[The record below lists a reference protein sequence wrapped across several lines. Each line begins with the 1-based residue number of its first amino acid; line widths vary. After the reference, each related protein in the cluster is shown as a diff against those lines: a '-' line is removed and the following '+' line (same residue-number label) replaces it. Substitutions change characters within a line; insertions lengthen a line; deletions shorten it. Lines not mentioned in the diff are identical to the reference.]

1 MATGVLRRRRRRFN
15 AFDVFVLTLC
25 IGFAFAC
32 FYPMWYVVLTS
43 VTPYDDVVRHPI
55 RIIPQAIDLQY
66 YKAILS
72 SKALLRSLGI
82 SVVKTV
88 CATAL
93 SLLITS
99 SMAYGVSK
107 THVKGM
113 KVINAIVV
121 LTLFLQGGLIPQYL
135 LYKDIGI
142 LRTFWVMVLP
152 GALNVVYFIIMRN
165 YFSYSIPK
173 EIEEA
178 ATIDGCNDV
187 TIFFRIVIPLSKPM
201 FAAVGMFVAVFNWN
215 DYYSYLMFISNRPE
229 LQPFAWALR
238 QILVDPSM
246 MQQVQTEAAGRGL
259 PVLPPI
265 ELRTA
270 AIVLAMLP
278 ILVIYPF
285 LQRYFSKGMLLGAVK
300 D

>member
-1 MATGVLRRRRRRFN
+1 MGARTLRRHRRKFN
-15 AFDVFVLTLC
+15 AFDVFVLVFC
-25 IGFAFAC
+25 IGFALAC
-32 FYPMWYVVLTS
+32 FYPMWYVLLTS
-43 VTPYDDVVRHPI
+43 VTPYDQVVRHPI
-55 RIIPQAIDLQY
+55 RLIPQSLDLQY
-66 YKAILS
+66 YYAILS
-72 SKALLRSLGI
+72 SNALLRSLGI
-82 SVVKTV
+82 SVLKTV
-88 CATAL
+88 LATAL

-113 KVINAIVV
+113 KIINAIVV

-215 DYYSYLMFISNRPE
+215 DYYSYLMFISNRPG
-229 LQPFAWALR
+229 LQPFSWALR

-246 MQQVQTEAAGRGL
+246 MQEVQSEAAGMGL